1 MVAAYNTLT
10 GYYKIAYR
18 DGSTEELTQ
27 YQVNATAIV
36 TDAPDDEIMWF
47 HDDGQYGLLV
57 GGKAPTA
64 RMGELYHIDIPET
77 RYGGCSGPI
86 IIHWNGFHAIPCVLF
101 L

>member
-1 MVAAYNTLT
+1 MGGGGYFPSGAGMLGVHIRKDMDDLRELEGVVAAYNTLT

-36 TDAPDDEIMWF
+36 KDAPDDEIMWF

-64 RMGELYHIDIPET
+64 
-77 RYGGCSGPI
+77 
-86 IIHWNGFHAIPCVLF
+86 
-101 L
+101 